1 MIGKVDEGQP
11 LLTTQ
16 IIDIVIVIF
25 TMSCYNDHFNGTHL
39 YT

>member
-11 LLTTQ
+11 LSTTQ
-16 IIDIVIVIF
+16 IIDIVIVTFI
-25 TMSCYNDHFNGTHL
+25 MSCYNDCFNGNHL